1 MNYFACS
8 KHFKIKAYFI
18 IVKVLVAQS
27 CLTLCD
33 PWTVDCQVP
42 LPMEFPR
49 QEYWSRSSCP
59 SPEDLPNSG
68 SPALNAYSLLSE
80 PSGKP
85 LFHYY
90 TTLIIRYNNWE

>member
-59 SPEDLPNSG
+59 SPEDLPKPG
-68 SPALNAYSLLSE
+68 IQPTVLMSPALA
-80 PSGKP
+80 GG
-85 LFHYY
+85 LF
-90 TTLIIRYNNWE
+90 TTSPTWEAQ